1 MEDKYLFSLA
11 VCFLCCSVYGSVA
24 QGQSVVQQEVS
35 PLKVEV
41 GDVSRDSQSVHVFL
55 KAGLKVPGMTMFG
68 MDDSAFFHLKSK
80 PDSRLLWM
88 TYGDFVFESAGSV
101 RGDTDMTIRLLEP
114 LPKEAFEVEGE
125 VAMLAAERDEPMEA
139 VAVTLRENTEFIVG
153 EMPVLLRSLKMGSD
167 SVALELKFRDVVGIA
182 RFEFMTE
189 DGLPLR
195 AMRESVMPL
204 GLGNTQYT
212 SYRIF
217 TDGKPLKSV
226 KAVPYR
232 WSHPK
237 VFRVPVKFSVP
248 AVVKEQEGSKSGKGE
263 AQGLVGGSVVSRLGV
278 DRTSACASS

>member
-24 QGQSVVQQEVS
+24 QGQNVVQQEVS

-55 KAGLKVPGMTMFG
+55 KAGLTVPGMTMFG
-68 MDDSAFFHLKSK
+68 MDDAAFLHLKSK
-80 PDSRLLWM
+80 LDSKLLWM
-88 TYGDFVFESAGSV
+88 TYGHFMFNEEGAV
-101 RGDTDMTIRLLEP
+101 RSDTDMTIRLLEP

-125 VAMLAAERDEPMEA
+125 VVVLAAERDEPMKA
-139 VAVTLRENTEFIVG
+139 VDVTLRESTEFLVDD
-153 EMPVLLRSLKMGSD
+153 MPVLLRSLETGSD
-167 SVALELKFRDVVGIA
+167 SVALELKFRDVVGVT
-182 RFEFMTE
+182 RFEFMRE
-189 DGLPLR
+189 DGQPLR
-195 AMRESVMPL
+195 AMRESVVML

-248 AVVKEQEGSKSGKGE
+248 AAGE
-263 AQGLVGGSVVSRLGV
+263 P
-278 DRTSACASS
+278 

>member
-1 MEDKYLFSLA
+1 MNYKSLFFLSVGSL
-11 VCFLCCSVYGSVA
+11 CYFSHGSVA
-24 QGQSVVQQEVS
+24 QGQGVVQQEVS

-55 KAGLKVPGMTMFG
+55 KAGLTVPGMTMFG
-68 MDDSAFFHLKSK
+68 MDDSAFLHLKSK
-80 PDSRLLWM
+80 PDSKLLWM
-88 TYGDFVFESAGSV
+88 TYGHFMFNEEGAV
-101 RGDTDMTIRLLEP
+101 RSDTDMTIRLLEP

-125 VAMLAAERDEPMEA
+125 VAILAAERDEPMKA
-139 VAVTLRENTEFIVG
+139 VDVTLRENTEFLVG
-153 EMPVLLRSLKMGSD
+153 DMPVLLRSLETGSD
-167 SVALELKFRDVVGIA
+167 SVALELKFRDVVGVT
-182 RFEFMTE
+182 RFEFMRE
-189 DGLPLR
+189 DGQPLR
-195 AMRESVMPL
+195 AMRESVVML

-232 WSHPK
+232 WSQPK

-263 AQGLVGGSVVSRLGV
+263 AQGTVGGSVVSRLGV